1 MDKTCK
7 SNDCKFVAILTYS
20 SGERVCNTWVIF
32 REVWHNALK
41 SALILDMLAEAIWQ
55 EKLGTARPGA

>member
-1 MDKTCK
+1 VDKTCK
-7 SNDCKFVAILTYS
+7 SNDCEFVAILIRS

-32 REVWHNALK
+32 RKVWHNALK
-41 SALILDMLAEAIWQ
+41 SALILDMLAEVIRR